1 MVRAGWLSARKMVI
15 DPIRDDI
22 DSHGM
27 QLINWVAEI
36 ESAQPAQRDWS
47 RKGRL
52 EDFFPAFADWHFD
65 WLDVAKLIQDA
76 ESILEYPM
84 VDQDPLPTWTAG
96 HLTLL
101 ADAAHPM
108 VPRVSN
114 GEHGSASCGDSECQ
128 NW

>member
-1 MVRAGWLSARKMVI
+1 MWRGVTRARPFLTGASMVRAGWLSAGKMVI
-15 DPIRDDI
+15 YPIRDDI

-52 EDFFPAFADWHFD
+52 EDFFPAFADWHLD

-76 ESILEYPM
+76 ESSVEQTSALQSLKPNTYA
-84 VDQDPLPTWTAG
+84 VFC
-96 HLTLL
+96 LTKKQMYLL
-101 ADAAHPM
+101 YT
-108 VPRVSN
+108 N
-114 GEHGSASCGDSECQ
+114 
-128 NW
+128 

>member
-1 MVRAGWLSARKMVI
+1 MVI
-15 DPIRDDI
+15 YPIRDDI

-65 WLDVAKLIQDA
+65 WLDVAKLIQDRS
-76 ESILEYPM
+76 E
-84 VDQDPLPTWTAG
+84 
-96 HLTLL
+96 
-101 ADAAHPM
+101 
-108 VPRVSN
+108 
-114 GEHGSASCGDSECQ
+114 EHTSELQSLMRTSYAVFCLKKKTIKSKTHM
-128 NW
+128 NIYYSTY